1 MKLLSL
7 WYAMREIIIG
17 DWYLCLFLFAVLL
30 LALGCCLFIFAV
42 LLLALGCC
50 LFIFAVLLLALG
62 CCLFIFAVLLLA
74 LGCCLFIFAV
84 LLLALGCCLFIFA
97 VLLLALGCCLFIFAV
112 LLLAL
117 GCCLFIFAVL
127 LLVLGC
133 CLFICRVRNR
143 SKTKSVD
150 VGFTENVSYSMS
162 SMKQWPPSP
171 PPPPLKEVTTQNA
184 MPLENAEEDH
194 VYENPE
200 MYHIYEMDDV
210 TPDDDNM
217 IANASYVPVGST
229 LKTLE
234 AAHSPATT
242 AKQAQDPHC
251 KSAIVDVVGQG
262 GPVTRRNL
270 PKSQSP
276 VENRYSANPR
286 SSTCESKE
294 MHKAAAA
301 AQTDGVSAPTPGEGE
316 VEYMTMSL
324 VEGDGQVPNSTPPQ

>member
-30 LALGCCLFIFAV
+30 LALGCS
-42 LLLALGCC
+42 
-50 LFIFAVLLLALG
+50 
-62 CCLFIFAVLLLA
+62 
-74 LGCCLFIFAV
+74 
-84 LLLALGCCLFIFA
+84 
-97 VLLLALGCCLFIFAV
+97 
-112 LLLAL
+112 
-117 GCCLFIFAVL
+117 
-127 LLVLGC
+127 
-133 CLFICRVRNR
+133 LFICRVRNR
-143 SKTKSVD
+143 SKKKSVD

-162 SMKQWPPSP
+162 SMKQWSPSP
-171 PPPPLKEVTTQNA
+171 LPPPPLKEATTQNA

-242 AKQAQDPHC
+242 AKQVQDPHC

-262 GPVTRRNL
+262 APVTRRNL